1 MPIIHPYEYSDE
13 NPMFQRQVCQVVQA
27 VRTENYAQAAQE
39 LNALSVPAARAALR
53 LAFRQLLSSGNDGAD
68 SSRMQLILHLLR
80 TLPQQM
86 QQCGQA
92 LSMFQVPALLQTLYD
107 SRAAGHCRLTD
118 AEVRLA
124 VMPILAD
131 LEGLASASTSAWAA
145 SAAGLSPTEATA
157 NTARDG
163 EAEKRSTNQQQS
175 TLSQSR
181 YSLSASSG
189 YRAEQQ
195 NKQNNNND
203 ESLGRQSEGPSRLS
217 IPTA

>member
-80 TLPQQM
+80 TLPEQM

-107 SRAAGHCRLTD
+107 SRAAGHCRLAD

-131 LEGLASASTSAWAA
+131 LEGLTSAWAV

-195 NKQNNNND
+195 SKQNNNND
-203 ESLGRQSEGPSRLS
+203 ENLDRQSERPSRLS
-217 IPTA
+217 IPAV